1 MEHVSL
7 EGGENAHRLRE
18 GLFLE
23 TLLSQR
29 DHAWMER
36 ERERERCRINRSD
49 TCCDQSRPAEL
60 PHTQTIMHSHNCWR
74 GLRLTKTKAV
84 AESNKTV

>member
-36 ERERERCRINRSD
+36 ERERERD
-49 TCCDQSRPAEL
+49 A
-60 PHTQTIMHSHNCWR
+60 
-74 GLRLTKTKAV
+74 G
-84 AESNKTV
+84 